1 MKKIVSFAAR
11 AAFATMLL
19 AASGMAAAE
28 VTPDEALLKLK
39 EGNAA
44 FAAGF
49 TPGNSGNTTPNPTDF
64 PNLRANSTPQAR
76 AVVAGGQH
84 PYAIVLDC
92 ADSRVSPE
100 IIFDKGLGE
109 LFVVR
114 VAGNVVAPHELGSI
128 EYAVEH
134 LGAHLIVVLGHSKC
148 GAVNATVGSLKPGTC
163 VVSVPRGNIGS
174 LVESIAPAVEHA
186 CHQHPADLLAASIDE
201 NVHTVEENILHKSAI
216 VEEAVRMG
224 HAKIVKGVYDLQD
237 GLVHWME

>member
-1 MKKIVSFAAR
+1 MIKIVSFAAR
-11 AAFATMLL
+11 AVFATMLL

-28 VTPDEALLKLK
+28 VTPDEALVKLK

-44 FAAGF
+44 FATGFPRGVAG
-49 TPGNSGNTTPNPTDF
+49 NPTPHDF

-92 ADSRVSPE
+92 ADSRLSPE

-114 VAGNVVAPHELGSI
+114 VAGNIVAPHQLGSI

-134 LGAHLIVVLGHSKC
+134 LGASLIVVLGHTKC
-148 GAVNATVGSLKPGTC
+148 GAVSATVGSLGTGC
-163 VVSVPRGNIGS
+163 IVQHVEGNIGS
-174 LVESIAPAVEHA
+174 LVEAIAPAVEKA
-186 CHQHPADLLAASIDE
+186 CAHPDPAKTLLNQSIDE
-201 NVHTVEENILHKSAI
+201 NVHTVEHNILHNSSI
-216 VEEAVRMG
+216 IEHAVNLG
-224 HAKIVKGVYDLQD
+224 HVKIVKGVYDLED